1 VLAIIVGSQPS
12 RRPRGG
18 KQTSACNPNLILRQI
33 KEHSQL
39 EYEDDSMRMP
49 SDPLGAV
56 KFQTRPGRAARG
68 ASVPIRARG
77 FTLIEL
83 LVVIAIIAILA
94 ALLLPALS
102 KAKAKGQQAAC
113 MNNMHQIGLAYVM
126 YIGDN
131 KAYPGSGGYF
141 GGNYTYVW
149 MTRILTTMGNN
160 RNAFYCP
167 AAPPNSSWDTNR
179 NTTLG
184 GTAENGAFDPYAVS
198 SKSRFSL
205 GDNDWGLDLGHK
217 PTLGTGGDVAG
228 GVYAGTVSEA
238 MVLRPS
244 EFIVIGDV
252 RAQPNASLISFD
264 ANLDPCDSSA
274 GHSQWPSNRHAGKI
288 DFLFAD
294 GHVETAKRPDVCNP
308 ANTFWRRRWNNDN
321 KAHDGVDGDAVPSW
335 TMDATAAASIDQ
347 PL

>member
-1 VLAIIVGSQPS
+1 M
-12 RRPRGG
+12 R
-18 KQTSACNPNLILRQI
+18 NPNGQ
-33 KEHSQL
+33 
-39 EYEDDSMRMP
+39 
-49 SDPLGAV
+49 LGAV
-56 KFQTRPGRAARG
+56 RLPSNARHAARG
-68 ASVPIRARG
+68 SPARVDARA

-94 ALLLPALS
+94 ALLLPALA
-102 KAKAKGQQAAC
+102 KAKSKGQQAAC
-113 MNNMHQIGLAYVM
+113 MNNLHQIGLAYVM
-126 YIGDN
+126 YIGDY

-141 GGNYTYVW
+141 GGAYTYVW
-149 MTRILTTMGNN
+149 MTRTLALMGNN
-160 RNAFYCP
+160 RNSFYCP

-179 NTTLG
+179 NPTLG
-184 GTAENGAFDPYAVS
+184 GTAENGSADPYAVT

-205 GDNDWGLDLGHK
+205 GDNDWGLDLGHQ

-244 EFIVIGDV
+244 EFIVIGDC
-252 RAQPNASLISFD
+252 RAQPNAALISFD
-264 ANLDPCDSSA
+264 ANLDPCDSSP
-274 GHSQWPSNRHAGKI
+274 GHSQWPSNRHAGRT

-294 GHVETAKRPDVCNP
+294 SHVETAKRPDSCNP

-335 TMDATAAASIDQ
+335 TMDPVAAATVDQ
-347 PL
+347 GL